1 MSSAEMPIVIWPA
14 ENRGE
19 IGGIVLQ
26 MPFAMSQPVPAPENR
41 HHNAPGRQE
50 KTVVRSIARSTPLDL
65 RHLHFHKLNHEAPTL
80 PAQKGTVILDLEDGV
95 SATERPHRRLA
106 IHDALF
112 RPLPAGTDVLI
123 RCNGMDNV
131 AEMITDI
138 QLTARANLSGYILP
152 MVHTAEQV
160 LAFDRLLGDREKELG
175 LRKGHFSVHL
185 LVELPEAFLA
195 LGDLVAASPRV
206 ASVMFGKEDFLARFP
221 TGSDRAADFA
231 EAQIPL
237 VAAAAGVPAIASPYI
252 AVSDPKGFE
261 RYCRRSRDLGYTGV
275 FTIHPN
281 QRAIADDVFGISA
294 LDLESA
300 QTLIEGSK
308 DAQLV
313 RLNGKLVGPPMRKRA
328 ASLLARAESHTSSSS
343 AMNSTAPIATDSAA
357 NPTTAAGT
365 RRKGR
370 FPRYGIDTTTA
381 QVGTVLKGAN
391 VFTLDDGFRTKWF
404 AHFPTSDAVL
414 TSKPAA
420 RAMGHDDRPLP
431 FSLLLNLCLC
441 LSVDAFSR
449 TCRYHLGLRDARQV
463 APIRQGDTVRA
474 MIRVESMRNTS
485 SGDAAVI
492 VSTHMLVN
500 QEGRPVFVLT
510 KDSYYAPIPGLEER
524 ATLARE
530 GHVHAKFDAA
540 LAAPNMDI
548 TPPAQHVDSAIRW
561 QEEHLW
567 GSAAEPAYIPPSLP
581 VEDGEVILHPA
592 VRPIGWSENLELTT
606 LVRNTHPIHFD
617 AQRYGREGI
626 VVCGGFVQAMMQG
639 LASPELCQ
647 VIDERLIH
655 SFHTGTVMP
664 EDRIGAISK
673 VLSVS
678 DVGDDIEEVVVST
691 VGLINVDVEQELIGV
706 DIPDALFGPDP
717 VKPAALR
724 ALCASEC
731 PVLENRIAMRAI
743 RVLRR
748 LKA

>member
-1 MSSAEMPIVIWPA
+1 MTTVILRVEA
-14 ENRGE
+14 QGE

-26 MPFAMSQPVPAPENR
+26 MPFAMSQPIPTPENR
-41 HHNAPGRQE
+41 QNRHENGPGRQE
-50 KTVVRSIARSTPLDL
+50 KTVVRSIAQSTPLDL
-65 RHLHFHKLNHEAPTL
+65 RHLHFHKLNHDAPAL
-80 PAQKGTVILDLEDGV
+80 PDQKGTVILDLEDGV
-95 SATERPHRRLA
+95 SAAERPHRRLA
-106 IHDALF
+106 ICDVLS

-123 RCNGMDNV
+123 RCNGMDSM

-138 QLTARANLSGYILP
+138 QLTARANVAGYILP

-160 LAFDRLLGDREKELG
+160 VAFDRLLGEREKELG

-195 LGDLVAASPRV
+195 LGDMVAASSRV
-206 ASVMFGKEDFLARFP
+206 ASVLFGKEDFLTRFP

-237 VAAAAGVPAIASPYI
+237 VAAAAGIPAIASPFI

-294 LDLESA
+294 LDLQSA
-300 QTLIEGSK
+300 RTLIEGSK

-328 ASLLARAESHTSSSS
+328 ASLLARAESLAPSGCSTPISTVPSVADKTSQGR
-343 AMNSTAPIATDSAA
+343 M
-357 NPTTAAGT
+357 
-365 RRKGR
+365 GR
-370 FPRYGIDTTTA
+370 FPRYGADTSTV
-381 QVGTVLKGAN
+381 QIGTILEGPHVYT
-391 VFTLDDGFRTKWF
+391 VDDAFRTKWF
-404 AHFPTSDAVL
+404 SHFPTSDAVL
-414 TSKPAA
+414 TSEPAA
-420 RAMGHDDRPLP
+420 RSLGFDERPLP

-441 LSVDAFSR
+441 LSVEPFSQ

-463 APIRQGDTVRA
+463 APVRVGDTVRVQ
-474 MIRVESMRNTS
+474 IRVESLRNTS
-485 SGDAAVI
+485 AGDAAVI
-492 VSTHMLVN
+492 VTTHLLVN
-500 QEGRPVFVLT
+500 QRDEPVFVLT
-510 KDSYYAPIPGLEER
+510 KDSYYAAIPGLEGRGEATRTGAAHAAFDHALQLGALEIANAATHADSR
-524 ATLARE
+524 A
-530 GHVHAKFDAA
+530 FF
-540 LAAPNMDI
+540 
-548 TPPAQHVDSAIRW
+548 
-561 QEEHLW
+561 
-567 GSAAEPAYIPPSLP
+567 PPSLP
-581 VEDGEVILHPA
+581 VDEGEVILHPA

-626 VVCGGFVQAMMQG
+626 VVCGGFVQALMQG
-639 LASPELCQ
+639 LASPEFRQ
-647 VIDERLIH
+647 VAEERLIH

-678 DVGDDIEEVVVST
+678 DLGDGLEEVVVST
-691 VGLINVDVEQELIGV
+691 LGLINVDVEQELIGV

-724 ALCASEC
+724 ALCAAEC

>member
-1 MSSAEMPIVIWPA
+1 MPNVIWPA
-14 ENRGE
+14 KNRGE
-19 IGGIVLQ
+19 IDGIVLQ
-26 MPFAMSQPVPAPENR
+26 MPFAMSQPVPAPQNRPENDL
-41 HHNAPGRQE
+41 GRQE
-50 KTVVRSIARSTPLDL
+50 KTVVRSISRSTPLDL
-65 RHLHFHKLNHEAPTL
+65 RHLHFHKLNHDAPTL
-80 PAQKGTVILDLEDGV
+80 PKQKGTVILDLEDGV
-95 SATERPHRRLA
+95 SSAERPHRRLA
-106 IHDALF
+106 IQHALS
-112 RPLPAGTDVLI
+112 RPLLAGTDVLI
-123 RCNGMDNV
+123 RCNGMDDL

-138 QLTARANLSGYILP
+138 QLTANANLAGYILP

-160 LAFDRLLGDREKELG
+160 MAFDRLLGEREKDLG
-175 LRKGHFSVHL
+175 LRKGHLSVHL

-206 ASVMFGKEDFLARFP
+206 ASVMFGKEDFLSRFP

-237 VAAAAGVPAIASPYI
+237 MAAAAGIPAIASPFI
-252 AVSDPKGFE
+252 TVSDLKGFE
-261 RYCRRSRDLGYTGV
+261 RYCHRSRDLGYTGV
-275 FTIHPN
+275 LTIHPK
-281 QRAIADDVFGISA
+281 QRVIADDVFGISA
-294 LDLESA
+294 LDLQSA
-300 QTLIEGSK
+300 RALIEGSK

-313 RLNGKLVGPPMRKRA
+313 RLNDKLVGPPMRKRA
-328 ASLLARAESHTSSSS
+328 ASLLARAESHTPQDSSTA
-343 AMNSTAPIATDSAA
+343 AMNSTAPIATESTAS
-357 NPTTAAGT
+357 PTATAGT
-365 RRKGR
+365 QRKGR

-404 AHFPTSDAVL
+404 SHFPTSDAVL

-420 RAMGHDDRPLP
+420 RAMGHEDRPLP

-463 APIRQGDTVRA
+463 APVRQGDTVRA

-500 QEGRPVFVLT
+500 QDGRPVFVLT
-510 KDSYYAPIPGLEER
+510 KDSYYDPIPGLEER
-524 ATLARE
+524 ETLPRE
-530 GHVHAKFDAA
+530 GRIHAKFDSA
-540 LAAPNMDI
+540 LAAPNMNI

-567 GSAAEPAYIPPSLP
+567 GSTTEPAYIPPSLP

-606 LVRNTHPIHFD
+606 LVRNTHSIHFD
-617 AQRYGREGI
+617 AQHYGREGI

-691 VGLINVDVEQELIGV
+691 VGLINVDIEQELIGV
-706 DIPDALFGPDP
+706 DIPDVLFGPDP